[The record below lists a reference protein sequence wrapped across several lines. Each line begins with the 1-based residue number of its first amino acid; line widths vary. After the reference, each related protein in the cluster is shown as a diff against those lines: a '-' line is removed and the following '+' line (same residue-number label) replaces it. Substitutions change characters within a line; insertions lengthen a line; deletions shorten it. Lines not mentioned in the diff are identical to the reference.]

1 MKYLTPLF
9 FLFLL
14 GNLNAQDL
22 ELYDKETY
30 VFENDTLKYRILKPS
45 NFNPNKQYPVHLF
58 LHGAGERGD
67 DNISQLT
74 HGGKLFLKKE
84 NREKYNSWVIFPQCS
99 ENDRWPNLKS
109 DRWNETFDSKTTEPN
124 KSLGL
129 VIRLMDEFIEKKQ
142 VDKRK
147 IYVSG
152 LSMGGMGTFE
162 ILYRRPDMFA
172 AATPICGSGS
182 TKLASSYADKVPV
195 WIFHGSDDKV
205 VSPIHSLNMV
215 NAIIESG
222 GSPKMTLYENVGHG
236 SWGHAFAEENYLKW
250 IHSKTKPIN
259 PEDIHVAGG
268 GTIMDWAYLKK
279 YQESNEELVKIS
291 DPDRVVFMG
300 NSITEGWSHFN
311 KDFFIDNPFVNRGI
325 GGQTTPQMLI
335 RFKPDVVNLKPK
347 SVVIMAGTNDIAGNT
362 GPIALENTAENIIS
376 MAEIAMA
383 NNIKVYICSTLPAI
397 DFLWSPGL
405 EPAGKV
411 IKLNSI
417 LKKYCV
423 EKGIAYVDYYSSMA
437 DSKGGLKV
445 PEYTA
450 ANDLVHPNLA
460 GYKVMEKIILSSLK
474 L

>member
-1 MKYLTPLF
+1 MKYFTLLF

-14 GNLNAQDL
+14 GNLNSQDL
-22 ELYDKETY
+22 EVYEKETFI
-30 VFENDTLKYRILKPS
+30 FENDTLNYRILKPLNYDS
-45 NFNPNKQYPVHLF
+45 NKQYPVHLF
-58 LHGAGERGD
+58 LHGAGERGN

-74 HGGKLFLKKE
+74 HGGTLFLKKE

-109 DRWNETFDSKTTEPN
+109 DIWNETFDSETTEPN

-147 IYVSG
+147 VYVSG

-182 TKLASSYADKVPV
+182 TEFAKVYADKVPI
-195 WIFHGSDDKV
+195 WIFHGADDKV
-205 VSPIHSLNMV
+205 VSPNYSLEMAR
-215 NAIIESG
+215 AIIAAG
-222 GSPKMTLYENVGHG
+222 GSPKMTLYENTGHG
-236 SWGHAFAEENYLKW
+236 SWTNAFAEKDLLKW
-250 IHSKTKPIN
+250 IHSNTKPIN

-268 GTIMDWAYLKK
+268 GTLMDWAHLKK
-279 YQESNEELVKIS
+279 YEKSNEELKKIS
-291 DPDRVVFMG
+291 DPNRVVFMG
-300 NSITEGWSHFN
+300 NSITEGWSYFN

-325 GGQTTPQMLI
+325 GGQTTPQMLV
-335 RFKPDVVNLKPK
+335 RFTSDVVNLKPK

-362 GPIALENTAENIIS
+362 GPITLENTAENIIS
-376 MAEIAMA
+376 MAEIARA

-411 IKLNSI
+411 IKLNNI
-417 LKKYCV
+417 LKKYCT
-423 EKGIAYVDYYSSMA
+423 ENGITYVDYYSSMA

-450 ANDLVHPNLA
+450 TNDLVHPNLA